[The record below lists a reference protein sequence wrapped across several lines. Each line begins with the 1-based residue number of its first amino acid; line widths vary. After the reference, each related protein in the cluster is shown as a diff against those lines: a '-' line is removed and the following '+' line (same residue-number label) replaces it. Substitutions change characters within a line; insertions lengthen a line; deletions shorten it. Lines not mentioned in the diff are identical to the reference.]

1 MNEALRCSFCGKSQ
15 NEVKKLIAAPNAF
28 ICDECVA
35 VCIDVIT
42 TDKIEKAGKR
52 IAAPFVKMIWW
63 VRAKRSKPEVEG

>member
-1 MNEALRCSFCGKSQ
+1 MNDVLYCSFCGKPQ
-15 NEVKKLIAAPNAF
+15 NEVKKIIAGPKAF

-42 TDKIEKAGKR
+42 TARIEEAGKK